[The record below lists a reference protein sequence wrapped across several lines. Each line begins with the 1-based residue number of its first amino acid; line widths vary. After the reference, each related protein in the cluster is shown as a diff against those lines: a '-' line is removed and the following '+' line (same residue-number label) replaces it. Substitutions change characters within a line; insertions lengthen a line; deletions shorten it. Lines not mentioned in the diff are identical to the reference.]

1 MARNVNIGPGRF
13 FIGADTTFEIPVYD
27 KCSGKQTMTG
37 WSLKFVLRDPATGVA
52 LLTKTSAAGQITL
65 SSTGAPAVDDQADVA
80 VLAADTTA
88 AIEQAYAFTLWRTNA
103 GANTVLSYGTIHAT
117 KPAGQ

>member
-27 KCSGKQTMTG
+27 ACNGAQVMTG
-37 WSLKFVLRDPATGVA
+37 WALEFVLRDPATNAV
-52 LLTKTSAAGQITL
+52 LLTKTSAASQISL
-65 SSTGAPAVDDQADVA
+65 SDLTATDDQANVT
-80 VLAADTTA
+80 VLRADTLTA
-88 AIEQAYAFTLWRTNA
+88 VEQPYAFTLWRTNA
-103 GANTVLSYGTIHAT
+103 GANTVISYGTIHAT